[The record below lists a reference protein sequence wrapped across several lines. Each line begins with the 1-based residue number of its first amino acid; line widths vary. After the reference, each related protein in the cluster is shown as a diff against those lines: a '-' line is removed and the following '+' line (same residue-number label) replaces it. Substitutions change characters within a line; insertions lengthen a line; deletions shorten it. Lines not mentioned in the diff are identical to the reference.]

1 MFKLP
6 VLTFFPFFDFE
17 LANRPPTI
25 FSFLTTLFTA
35 LLNGANH
42 AGENENEAKKKIIEK
57 IKKTCFQ

>member
-17 LANRPPTI
+17 LANSPPTI
-25 FSFLTTLFTA
+25 FSFLTTFFTA

-42 AGENENEAKKKIIEK
+42 AGENENEAKKKDY
-57 IKKTCFQ
+57 